1 MSIDVKNLGF
11 SYGRRDVL
19 RDVSFSIPD
28 GILVNVLGPN
38 GVGKS
43 TLFRCILCLN
53 TGWTGSITVN
63 GRDLRSLS
71 VRERAREIAYIP
83 QSHSS
88 VYDYDVLDV
97 VLMSASGGIGMFGS
111 PKKRHVERAWEALE
125 RVGIAHLGTVP
136 TPASREERS
145 SSCSSLG
152 PSRKTR
158 APS

>member
-1 MSIDVKNLGF
+1 MSIEVRGLGF
-11 SYGRRDVL
+11 SYGRREVL

-28 GILVNVLGPN
+28 GMLVNVLGPN

-43 TLFRCILCLN
+43 TLFRCILCLS
-53 TGWTGSITVN
+53 TGWSGSIAVN

-71 VRERAREIAYIP
+71 VRQRACEIAYIP

-111 PKKRHVERAWEALE
+111 PKRRHVEKAWEALE
-125 RVGIAHLGTVP
+125 RVGVAHLGIAP
-136 TPASREERS
+136 TPASREARS
-145 SSCSSLG
+145 SSCSSPG
-152 PSRKTR
+152 PSPRTR